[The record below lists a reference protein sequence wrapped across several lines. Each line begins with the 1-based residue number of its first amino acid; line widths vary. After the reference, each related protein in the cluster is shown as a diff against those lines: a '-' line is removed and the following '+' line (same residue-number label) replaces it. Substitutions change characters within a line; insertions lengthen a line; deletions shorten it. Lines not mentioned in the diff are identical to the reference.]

1 MLDDEV
7 ACSLEAV
14 AFLQVKGCFLTLET
28 YTFSCFMTIEEAME
42 MNGPLECTKQQF
54 CCSI

>member
-42 MNGPLECTKQQF
+42 MNGPLKCAKQQF
-54 CCSI
+54 CGSI